1 MNSSIRILGPFWRKW
16 IISFALLSFVGL
28 YSVGLLPHNH
38 RAVLDKLNC
47 PICHVVG
54 GLAKL
59 TAHSSPPGIQLV
71 NHILPLLLVLPWVP
85 AAVVR
90 NDKFLFLKQSRA
102 PPSAS

>member
-1 MNSSIRILGPFWRKW
+1 MRSRFPILGSPWRKW
-16 IISFALLSFVGL
+16 ILSFALLSFVGL

-71 NHILPLLLVLPWVP
+71 SHVLPLLLVLPRVP
-85 AAVVR
+85 AAVAR
-90 NDKFLFLKQSRA
+90 TDKFLFLKQSRA
-102 PPSAS
+102 PPSVS